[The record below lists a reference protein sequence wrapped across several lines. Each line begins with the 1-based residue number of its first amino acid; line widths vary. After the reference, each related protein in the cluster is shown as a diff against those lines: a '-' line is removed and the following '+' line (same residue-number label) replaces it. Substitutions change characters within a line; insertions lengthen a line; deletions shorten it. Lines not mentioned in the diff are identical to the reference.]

1 MGKWS
6 SNAFLRYIHIQVI
19 NLSKGISNI
28 MNNNQALYKILEAEI
43 VYNMPGKDDTKTP
56 RLNLLQRGQ

>member
-1 MGKWS
+1 
-6 SNAFLRYIHIQVI
+6 
-19 NLSKGISNI
+19 